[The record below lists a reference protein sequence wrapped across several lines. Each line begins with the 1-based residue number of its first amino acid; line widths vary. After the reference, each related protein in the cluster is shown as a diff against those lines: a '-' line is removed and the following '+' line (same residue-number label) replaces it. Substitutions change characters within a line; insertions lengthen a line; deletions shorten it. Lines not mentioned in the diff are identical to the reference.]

1 MRQNVTFAE
10 KKSSKSLLK
19 RKTIETL
26 ETIVILQV
34 NTEMQHMAYVTQDLM
49 RLTKFLQ
56 FFAAGQITITTS

>member
-19 RKTIETL
+19 RKTIEKL

-34 NTEMQHMAYVTQDLM
+34 NTEMQHMAYVT
-49 RLTKFLQ
+49 
-56 FFAAGQITITTS
+56 